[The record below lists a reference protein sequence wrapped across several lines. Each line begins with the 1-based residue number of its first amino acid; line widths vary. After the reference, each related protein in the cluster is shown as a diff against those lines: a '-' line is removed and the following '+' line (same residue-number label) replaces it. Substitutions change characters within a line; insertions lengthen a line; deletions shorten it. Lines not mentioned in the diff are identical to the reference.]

1 MQNKIS
7 KVINVILTI
16 AIIALALNVYQM
28 KQQLDDQITDSSKSI
43 DKINASITATKVHE
57 VELEAKDV
65 AMSALLAD
73 LIIKIQEQ
81 GQSLDEL
88 SAKQTKKK

>member
-7 KVINVILTI
+7 MVINVILTI